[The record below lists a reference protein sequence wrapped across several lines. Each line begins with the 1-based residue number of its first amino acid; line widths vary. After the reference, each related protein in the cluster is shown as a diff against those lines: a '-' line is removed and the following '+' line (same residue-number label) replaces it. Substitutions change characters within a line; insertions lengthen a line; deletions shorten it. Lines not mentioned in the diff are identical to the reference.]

1 MYDPPLRLR
10 HIVRESLRSK
20 ELQALWLRRPRQFE
34 GMGNG
39 PHRETLRLAVD
50 SFKGAGEA
58 SLVAQILV
66 GAVWTEERAHRRRKV
81 ETPLCPYCEEED
93 EDEQHIF
100 WTCSHWEDTRR
111 DLMKEALECAEQVEG
126 LGGVCWRDWP
136 TCILMVAIVP

>member
-1 MYDPPLRLR
+1 
-10 HIVRESLRSK
+10 
-20 ELQALWLRRPRQFE
+20 
-34 GMGNG
+34 MGNG

-58 SLVAQILV
+58 GLVAQILV

-81 ETPLCPYCEEED
+81 ETPLCPYCGEED

-100 WTCSHWEDTRR
+100 CTCPHWEDTRR

-126 LGGVCWRDWP
+126 LRGVCWRDWP
-136 TCILMVAIVP
+136 TCILIVAIVP